1 MATSSNATLHVPQF
15 SRENYQIW
23 TVKMKS
29 YMKAFGLW
37 DFVNEDKQAPPLRA
51 NPTIAQMKQH
61 EKEKMKRDKAV
72 TCLYSALS
80 DSVFTSIMH
89 LDTAKLIWDE
99 SKERFEGSERVRSVK
114 LPTLKREYEMLR
126 MKEEETVKDYSS
138 KLSELVNQM
147 RLYGDTI
154 EDHKVVEKMLV
165 SLPDK
170 FEAKVAAI
178 EESCDLKALTVSEI
192 VSKLQ
197 AQEQRLAIKNGIEV
211 RWEEESS
218 NPSIRHDRK
227 SEATSKE
234 SKDKRGVSNTNKADD
249 VSKIGL
255 VSYSDES
262 KDDD

>member
-1 MATSSNATLHVPQF
+1 
-15 SRENYQIW
+15 
-23 TVKMKS
+23 MKS

-37 DFVNEDKQAPPLRA
+37 DYVNEDKQVPPLRA

-61 EKEKMKRDKAV
+61 EEEKMKRDKAV

-99 SKERFEGSERVRSVK
+99 LKERFEGSERVRSVK
-114 LPTLKREYEMLR
+114 LLTLKREFEMLR
-126 MKEEETVKDYSS
+126 MKEGETVKDYSS

-170 FEAKVAAI
+170 FEAKVSAI
-178 EESCDLKALTVSEI
+178 EESCDLKALTVSEM

-197 AQEQRLAIKNGIEV
+197 AQEQRLAIKMV
-211 RWEEESS
+211 MKWRVL
-218 NPSIRHDRK
+218 
-227 SEATSKE
+227 SKP
-234 SKDKRGVSNTNKADD
+234 DT
-249 VSKIGL
+249 
-255 VSYSDES
+255 
-262 KDDD
+262 